1 MKKLISIFFSTLK
14 EGVRWNVCW
23 KGCVIS
29 IIIVAI
35 CSCKTTMIPGSK
47 RLKPMK
53 VQKLYDNIISN
64 YLDYKTLS
72 IKFSSKIEENISFNG
87 NLRIKS
93 DSIIWISLSSIFGI
107 EVARIMLTPDS
118 LKFIDR
124 LQKKYYTG
132 DYKYL
137 NKIFLSDE
145 AFPSKVD
152 PPQAEAKSDLSDETL
167 VKSDNID
174 LDYFT
179 IQSILT
185 NELFIYPY
193 SSNTLEAIKDY
204 KLYVDSNLY
213 CLQSHS
219 NKEIAQYLKNNPG
232 KSEDKFIV
240 QTIYVVPEIYT
251 VNKIH
256 IKEYQNKI
264 DTTRHVNLSYFNYS
278 REIGK
283 NSKKIPKNIIIDL
296 KKLDDLLNFSIK
308 YSKITVDKELRYPF
322 KISGKYQRIK

>member
-1 MKKLISIFFSTLK
+1 
-14 EGVRWNVCW
+14 
-23 KGCVIS
+23 
-29 IIIVAI
+29 
-35 CSCKTTMIPGSK
+35 MIPGSK
-47 RLKPMK
+47 GLKPMK
-53 VQKLYDNIISN
+53 VQKLYDNILSN
-64 YLDYKTLS
+64 YLDYNTLS
-72 IKFSSKIEENISFNG
+72 IKFSSKIALSFDRATLSDDRVDYPEENISFNG
-87 NLRIKS
+87 NLRIKR

-124 LQKKYYTG
+124 LNKKYFTG

-137 NKIFLSDE
+137 NKIFLSDDLS
-145 AFPSKVD
+145 AI
-152 PPQAEAKSDLSDETL
+152 ALAKSE
-167 VKSDNID
+167 NID

-204 KLYVDSNLY
+204 KLYVDSNMY

-219 NKEIAQYLKNNPG
+219 NKEIDKYLKNNTE

-240 QTIYVVPEIYT
+240 QTIYVVPEIYK
-251 VNKIH
+251 VNKIY

-264 DTTRHVNLSYFNYS
+264 DTTRQVNLSYFNYS
-278 REIGK
+278 REIEK

-296 KKLDDLLNFSIK
+296 KKLDELLNFSIK
-308 YSKITVDKELRYPF
+308 YSKITVDKELRFPF
-322 KISGKYQRIK
+322 KISSKYQRVNK